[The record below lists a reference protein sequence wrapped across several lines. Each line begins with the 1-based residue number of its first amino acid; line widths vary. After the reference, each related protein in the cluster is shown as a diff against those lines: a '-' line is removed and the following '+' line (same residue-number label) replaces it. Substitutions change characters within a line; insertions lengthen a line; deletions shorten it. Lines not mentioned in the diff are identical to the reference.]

1 MLSEWLAEFTS
12 TRELQTTEKKRKGG
26 VGGARHCPATC
37 LVTCLRHVVEQVTL
51 ADSLDGGDVRHRAVL
66 GQIMA
71 ALVEEAVTT
80 GAREAGEMEAMVQE
94 VLVTLARQYMDK
106 VMDVL
111 LLHFQPNS
119 VKINTSIFNNFG
131 CLASHLPF
139 QVVPFAKTILDLSV
153 LISKQVKASDTE
165 LKTSFCGCLVKVV
178 EAVVDYIDHTP
189 ETSDNI
195 VTKDQFSVNADVLY
209 ETVFVVWMGQTRDGE
224 ARAQYLLLLAALTPL
239 LSEDTVC
246 ARGPGYLATLP
257 ALFKRS
263 SAFYEVSLCVYQLLA
278 VVAASEVC
286 LLVDTTTEPLMAALF
301 QQVCIPLDFSQPA
314 SMKNLLEI
322 LKCYDILMETCSE
335 KIVQQMLAKERVKW
349 VNLIIAFG
357 FSQILHRRKNRY
369 YLHKIDNRQ
378 ILFAI

>member
-1 MLSEWLAEFTS
+1 MSEWLAEFTS
-12 TRELQTTEKKRKGG
+12 TRELHTTEKRRRGG
-26 VGGARHCPATC
+26 AGAARHCPATC

-80 GAREAGEMEAMVQE
+80 GAREAGEKEAMVQE

-195 VTKDQFSVNADVLY
+195 VSKDQFSVNADVLY
-209 ETVFVVWMGQTRDGE
+209 ETVFVVWMGQTRDAE

-239 LSEDTVC
+239 LSEETVC

-301 QQVCIPLDFSQPA
+301 QQVCIPLDFSQPS

-335 KIVQQMLAKERVKW
+335 KIVQQMLAKERVKLLLVL
-349 VNLIIAFG
+349 VN
-357 FSQILHRRKNRY
+357 
-369 YLHKIDNRQ
+369 
-378 ILFAI
+378 